1 MDCFTSFKKLV
12 SFTKIKNQLYKVSHT
27 KPPLP
32 LFFFALFLL
41 FNFFAFPVKTYD
53 TFDLFFSFRN
63 ICEHQVFFTKE
74 WSDGTNLR

>member
-32 LFFFALFLL
+32 LFFFALFVL
-41 FNFFAFPVKTYD
+41 FNFFAFLVKTYD
-53 TFDLFFSFRN
+53 TFDLFFFFGIYVNTKCFSQRN
-63 ICEHQVFFTKE
+63 GVMVQI
-74 WSDGTNLR
+74 